1 MHGRGGPDE
10 QEMTNGTEG
19 SGPRQK
25 AAKQGRARISEVA
38 RLAEV
43 STATVSRT
51 LANPQVVAPETR
63 ERVLEAVRQTGY
75 TPNVVGRS
83 LRARRSM
90 MVLVVVPTLA
100 NPFYADVLR
109 GIDHELWS
117 AGYGLIVGNLDNSIE
132 KESRLID
139 VAYAGQVDGVL
150 LLNGRVPE
158 SEGRMITAAGIAVAG
173 AVVPIPGA
181 VFPQALVD
189 DHAASREVAKHLV
202 ELGHER
208 FGYVSGPPGV
218 IDAARSSGFLSG
230 LGECGHD
237 PELVMQAQGD
247 FSFAAGFAAAGELLQ
262 RRDRPTAV
270 YAIGDAMA
278 VGFVKGAHK
287 LGLSIPTDVAV
298 VGFDGLEF
306 ADYCEPVLTTVVQPR
321 KEMGCAAARLLVEQM
336 LGTAKG
342 PGELVWLQAPLLV
355 RESTATPRRAMPR
368 SAKKR

>member
-1 MHGRGGPDE
+1 MAS
-10 QEMTNGTEG
+10 GTEG
-19 SGPRQK
+19 SRPRRK
-25 AAKQGRARISEVA
+25 AVKQGRARIWEVA

-51 LANPQVVAPETR
+51 LANPQIVAPETR
-63 ERVLEAVRQTGY
+63 ERVLEAVRRTGY
-75 TPNVVGRS
+75 TPHVVGRL

-90 MVLVVVPTLA
+90 MVLVVVPTLS

-139 VAYAGQVDGVL
+139 VVYAGQVDGVL

-158 SEGRMITAAGIAVAG
+158 SEGRTITAAGVAVAG

-181 VFPQALVD
+181 AFPQALVD
-189 DHAASREVAKHLV
+189 DGAASRQVAKHLV

-208 FGYVSGPPGV
+208 FGYVSGPQGV
-218 IDAARSSGFLSG
+218 IDAARRRGFFSG
-230 LGECGHD
+230 LAEFGHD
-237 PELVMQAQGD
+237 PKHVMEAPGD
-247 FSFAAGFAAAGELLQ
+247 FSFAAGFAAAGTLLQ

-270 YAIGDAMA
+270 YAVGDAMA
-278 VGFVKGAHK
+278 VGFVKGAHQ
-287 LGLSIPTDVAV
+287 LGLKIPQDVAV

-321 KEMGCAAARLLVEQM
+321 KEMGSAAARLLIDEM
-336 LGTAKG
+336 LGTAKT
-342 PGELVWLQAPLLV
+342 PGEIVWLQAPLLV
-355 RESTATPRRAMPR
+355 RDSTR
-368 SAKKR
+368 SAVASYAA